1 MGERLT
7 SVEHETAKHGSLVL
21 YKPKDYARV
30 VQIQRLAVEHD
41 EPVLACAAALGLAWQ
56 SGPTDKKPRA
66 NWVKLK
72 GAWRFGE
79 SVMNEL
85 IGRGWSMMEVINAGN
100 AALPVVLDLLHDMLG
115 EDEVKAAEGF
125 TETGEGSP

>member
-7 SVEHETAKHGSLVL
+7 SVEHETTKHGTLVL
-21 YKPKDYARV
+21 YRPKDYARV
-30 VQIQRLAVEHD
+30 IQIQRLAGEQD

-79 SVMNEL
+79 AVMNEL

-115 EDEVKAAEGF
+115 EDEVKAAEDF
-125 TETGEGSP
+125 TETGEG

>member
-1 MGERLT
+1 MTERLM
-7 SVEHETAKHGSLVL
+7 SVEHETSRDGVLVL
-21 YKPKDYARV
+21 YRPKDYARV
-30 VQIQRLAVEHD
+30 MQIQRLAVEQD

-79 SVMNEL
+79 AVMNEL
-85 IGRGWSMMEVINAGN
+85 VGRGWTMMEIVNAGN
-100 AALPVVLDLLHDMLG
+100 AALPVVLDLLRDMLG
-115 EDEVKAAEGF
+115 EDEVKAAEAF
-125 TETGEGSP
+125 SEAGEGSP